1 MFPPLPPPS
10 FDSPPYVGCKYSS
23 AEVQQVLDDDSGIV
37 DYVFP
42 NLSPRKSAEGAR
54 HTKLEDQKQQQQQEE
69 KQLQKHYKEDDADDD
84 DEDDDDDNDGDEE
97 DAKMECENGEPG
109 KEDLREEHHT
119 RMMIQFEEKLQN
131 AIKLRQ
137 QEKEQKMAKMMAK
150 YQKTFSED
158 DLGHEKEGNGIEPQR
173 DGELEEKRDAVNC
186 GTSMNHL

>member
-1 MFPPLPPPS
+1 M
-10 FDSPPYVGCKYSS
+10 
-23 AEVQQVLDDDSGIV
+23 LDDDSGIV

-54 HTKLEDQKQQQQQEE
+54 HTKLEDQKQQQQQQQQQQQEE
-69 KQLQKHYKEDDADDD
+69 KQLQKHDKEDDDDDD
-84 DEDDDDDNDGDEE
+84 DEDDDDGDEE
-97 DAKMECENGEPG
+97 DDKMECENGEPG

-158 DLGHEKEGNGIEPQR
+158 DLGHEKEGNGIEPQG